1 MADVEEQLTKL
12 RIKIEELVEK
22 CAERN
27 PDYAERLRAQLD
39 SVQPGLDE
47 LQDQLSDA
55 EMGGEPPHDEPDHPD
70 HPDHGESEKDEHEE

>member
-12 RIKIEELVEK
+12 RIKIEELVEA

-27 PDYAERLRAQLD
+27 PDFAERLRAQLD

-47 LQDQLSDA
+47 LQDDLSDA
-55 EMGGEPPHDEPDHPD
+55 EMGGEPPDE
-70 HPDHGESEKDEHEE
+70 ERNEEREEKDEGDSE